1 LSVVMS
7 LRELAIR
14 VLLISIVRFSTTS
27 IIRPQRLYIV
37 RVSPESARSLEH
49 IPDKWRTVHL
59 KFKAPQIEIQ
69 LMKGYVSSDEN
80 WMFATEYK
88 YSGKDYKYVCKHIND
103 VHPNVVNAIII
114 SLIRIILHDRKSIS
128 GATRMTSTT
137 NEKKIPRIENGDME
151 AEEKEKE
158 NNIQD
163 NIVMPDRFIPQIES
177 RNIITIPTYCPEGQR
192 KDSRGRCRIVIDK
205 IKEFKNNIFVGIV
218 SSLNRFY
225 DKRVIYYILFLP
237 SPLTY
242 IQNAIEIKILVAAL
256 AVDSGHVIVY
266 RQSVPLCGRSAN
278 TDGVPFAIVQLGLR
292 SVSDSDSSVA

>member
-1 LSVVMS
+1 MS

-88 YSGKDYKYVCKHIND
+88 YSGKDYN
-103 VHPNVVNAIII
+103 
-114 SLIRIILHDRKSIS
+114 

-192 KDSRGRCRIVIDK
+192 KDSRGRCRIVIM
-205 IKEFKNNIFVGIV
+205 
-218 SSLNRFY
+218 
-225 DKRVIYYILFLP
+225 
-237 SPLTY
+237 
-242 IQNAIEIKILVAAL
+242 
-256 AVDSGHVIVY
+256 
-266 RQSVPLCGRSAN
+266 
-278 TDGVPFAIVQLGLR
+278 
-292 SVSDSDSSVA
+292 